1 MNQKK
6 QFEKFLTH
14 KVSDRTW
21 YRVKRLMVENNLP
34 INKDNLMVVAT
45 LKLEYT
51 RHRIP
56 LETSLTYYLK
66 SANIQ
71 AKITGKALYEYLQIL
86 TNFTP
91 HRTTI
96 IRWFDG
102 SYNPEKTYQS
112 SELSKVLLSAFLY
125 NLRGKNNHATQ
136 QKPDRSGKISNQ
148 KTW

>member
-1 MNQKK
+1 
-6 QFEKFLTH
+6 
-14 KVSDRTW
+14 
-21 YRVKRLMVENNLP
+21 
-34 INKDNLMVVAT
+34 MVVAT
-45 LKLEYT
+45 LKLEST

-71 AKITGKALYEYLQIL
+71 AKIKGDALYQYLQEL

-102 SYNPEKTYQS
+102 FFNPDKTYQS

-125 NLRGKNNHATQ
+125 NLRNKNNATE
-136 QKPDRSGKISNQ
+136 QKPDRSGALSNQ

>member
-1 MNQKK
+1 MNQKN

-14 KVSDRTW
+14 KISDRTW
-21 YRVKRLMVENNLP
+21 YRVKSLMVANNLP

-45 LKLEYT
+45 LKSEST

-56 LETSLTYYLK
+56 LNITLTYYLK

-71 AKITGKALYEYLQIL
+71 AKIKGDALYQYLQNL

-96 IRWFDG
+96 VRWFDG
-102 SYNPEKTYQS
+102 SYNPDKTYQA
-112 SELSKVLLSAFLY
+112 SEISKVLLSAFLY
-125 NLRGKNNHATQ
+125 NLRNKNH
-136 QKPDRSGKISNQ
+136 DIS
-148 KTW
+148 KSVLC